1 MTQFENV
8 KTADHL
14 INGLTLAPFYLV
26 NNFFILAF
34 QIILF
39 ATTTWAIDPNRT
51 PQAQIFLLQNLKKK
65 TECTA
70 TLFKPTKNSCAIV
83 TNAHCIG
90 REVSQVKITE
100 MFHQQ
105 MSLKLYR
112 PEVKNKYEVLN
123 TFDVKVLKISSAMD
137 LAELEI
143 PQDLQRF
150 YCEELLPVRSISPEK
165 QAQSDIGLLSL
176 GFAKQTPFSTM
187 SGRFTTALTSG
198 GGVVTWPYAG
208 YSQRHLYYTERPE
221 LPVVIRVEDLKIKHG
236 MSGGA
241 IVDQYENLEGINVW
255 LREQGISESF
265 FIPIQSVVQFLNQK
279 YPQILDSD
287 EPSSWQQKLNPAGG
301 NGHSD
306 GGGNGH
312 SDGGGNGHSDGES
325 QTSSKGTKIDRER
338 GVLSDHVTQLS
349 DLFFPAEGVLNP
361 ANPQEIILGMN
372 HQSVDGQD
380 DLARIKA
387 QKPQSADIVT
397 KANSP
402 QSFPALEVRAN
413 ILSRLEGHYTSIYE
427 QNYAAPS
434 TAGRSS
440 LYIKETGSSF
450 YEKNIDLTG
459 APTLAL
465 DVNAN
470 EKKIY
475 LKISDHFLSDRSQVS
490 KVFSLQTIT
499 HAFQVDFDDEARKI
513 YLRPSSEHGEKPRL
527 ICKNDQYLK
536 LNCMSNEMSFSLHLV
551 RPGEVEIVMAKML
564 ASKPFFLHIY
574 GKLHL

>member
-1 MTQFENV
+1 M
-8 KTADHL
+8 
-14 INGLTLAPFYLV
+14 
-26 NNFFILAF
+26 NNFFVIVI

-51 PQAQIFLLQNLKKK
+51 PQAQIFLLQNLQKN

-70 TLFKPTKNSCAIV
+70 TIFKPTKNSCAIV

-90 REVSQVKITE
+90 RDVSQVKITE
-100 MFHQQ
+100 MFHRQL
-105 MSLKLYR
+105 SLKLYR
-112 PEVKNKYEVLN
+112 PEVKDKYEVLN
-123 TFDVKVLKISSAMD
+123 TFDVKVLKISQAMD

-143 PQDLQRF
+143 PNDLRRF

-176 GFAKQTPFSTM
+176 GFANQTPFSTM
-187 SGRFTTALTSG
+187 SGRFITALTSG

-265 FIPIQSVVQFLNQK
+265 FIPIQSVVRFLNQK
-279 YPQILDSD
+279 YPQMLDSD
-287 EPSSWQQKLNPAGG
+287 ESASLQQKLNPAGG

-312 SDGGGNGHSDGES
+312 TDGGGNGHTDGES
-325 QTSSKGTKIDRER
+325 QSSGDSKINRDR
-338 GVLSDHVTQLS
+338 GVLSDRVTQLS

-361 ANPQEIILGMN
+361 ENPKEIILGMN
-372 HQSVDGQD
+372 QQSVDGQD
-380 DLARIKA
+380 DLVRIKA

-402 QSFPALEVRAN
+402 QSFPTLEVRAN
-413 ILSRLEGHYTSIYE
+413 ILSRFAGHYISMYE

-440 LYIKETGSSF
+440 IYLKQAGSSF
-450 YEKNIDLTG
+450 YEKKVDLTG
-459 APTLAL
+459 APTLTF
-465 DVNAN
+465 DVNAV
-470 EKKIY
+470 EKKLY
-475 LKISDHFLSDRSQVS
+475 LKISDHFFSDRLQAS
-490 KVFSLQTIT
+490 KVFALEEIT
-499 HAFQVDFDDEARKI
+499 YTFQVEFDDEARKI
-513 YLRPSSEHGEKPRL
+513 YLRPISSLGEKPRL
-527 ICKNDQYLK
+527 TCKNDQYLK
-536 LNCMSNEMSFSLHLV
+536 LNCMSNKMSLSLHMV
-551 RPGEVEIVMAKML
+551 QPGEIEIVMAMMSD
-564 ASKPFFLHIY
+564 SKPFFLHIY
-574 GKLHL
+574 SRLHL